1 VSPRRERG
9 ASGQYSLRSSSS
21 EVEPPLLVKDFTSS
35 RELLWNLTLR
45 ELRAKYKRS
54 VLGWAW
60 SMLNPLATMAIYTF
74 VFGVILGADP
84 PIGHP
89 SGLKTYGFYLL
100 AALLPW
106 NFFNAVTTSSMG
118 ALVSNAG
125 LVKKVWFPR
134 EVLIFASAAS
144 WLVSLGIELS
154 VFSVALLIVGNMVLP
169 WLPIVIVLMALLAL
183 FSTGLA
189 LVLSAINVYFRDTG
203 HLWGILA
210 QIWFFATPIVYPANL
225 VEDRHLPSVV
235 KHLYE
240 ANPMAVFARA
250 FRAAMYDLRWPTV
263 TQFGYLAAVAVVSMV
278 FGLWVFARLSPRFA
292 EEL

>member
-1 VSPRRERG
+1 
-9 ASGQYSLRSSSS
+9 
-21 EVEPPLLVKDFTSS
+21 LLVKEFISS

-45 ELRAKYKRS
+45 ELRGKYKGS

-74 VFGVILGADP
+74 VFGVVLEAHP
-84 PIGHP
+84 PPGDP
-89 SGLKTYGFYLL
+89 SGLKMYGFYLL

-106 NFFNAVTTSSMG
+106 NFFAAVTGSSMG
-118 ALVSNAG
+118 ALVANAG

-134 EVLIFASAAS
+134 EVLVFATSAS
-144 WLVSLGIELS
+144 WLVSMAIEVG

-169 WLPIVIVLMALLAL
+169 WLPIVIVLMVLLTL
-183 FSTGLA
+183 FATGLA
-189 LVLSAINVYFRDTG
+189 LVLSAVNVYFRDLG
-203 HLWGILA
+203 HLWGILS
-210 QIWFFATPIVYPANL
+210 QIWFFGTPIVYPANL
-225 VEDRHLPSVV
+225 VEGRISGVL
-235 KHLYE
+235 LRIYE

-250 FRAAMYDLRWPTV
+250 FRAALYDLRWPTA
-263 TQFGYLAAVAVVSMV
+263 TQFGYLTVVAVVSMV

>member
-1 VSPRRERG
+1 
-9 ASGQYSLRSSSS
+9 
-21 EVEPPLLVKDFTSS
+21 LLVKEFTSS

-45 ELRAKYKRS
+45 ELRGKYKRS

-74 VFGVILGADP
+74 VFGVILGAKP
-84 PIGHP
+84 PPGDP

-106 NFFNAVTTSSMG
+106 NFFNAVTGSSMG
-118 ALVSNAG
+118 ALVGNAG

-134 EVLIFASAAS
+134 EVLIFANAAS
-144 WLVSLGIELS
+144 WLVSLAIELA

-169 WLPIVIVLMALLAL
+169 WLPIVVVLMLLLTL

-189 LVLSAINVYFRDTG
+189 LVLSAVNVYFRDLG
-203 HLWGILA
+203 HLWGILS

-225 VEDRHLPSVV
+225 VEDRHIGFILLHV
-235 KHLYE
+235 YE

-250 FRAAMYDLRWPTV
+250 FRAALYDLRWPTI
-263 TQFGYLAAVAVVSMV
+263 TQFGYLTGVAVVSML